1 MKRIIYIGTYKLPN
15 DGVRTCS
22 LAAVNKMNFIIDLL
36 NKNGYAVDIYSAAPL
51 ADLKGNPF
59 FVGARREDLPDGYN
73 RLFQAPSLKVKNKFL
88 EKLNTTIAKLWYL
101 WTLLF
106 LPKNS
111 TLLVYH
117 VLHFIDVQNLLKRIR
132 NFDYILE
139 VEEIYTNIVKS
150 NFSSEKEMKYLL
162 QFNKYIYVSDA
173 MRKEIGKPG
182 IVIYGNYNKQTLL
195 SKKDKS
201 SSLIRLLYS
210 GTIDKIRGAFLAVH
224 TMHYLPDNYILK
236 ITGVGEAK
244 DLKDLQEEIKAL
256 NKLKGRDCCH
266 FLGKLPD
273 KEYEQLLS
281 QTDIALNTQ
290 IDGIYSKFLFP
301 SKLINYL
308 RYGLQVVTTPGESI
322 VTSCFYEVVH
332 VTEGYNPSDIAKTIM
347 SCDIDINK
355 SGLDVLEK
363 YHNQAIYE
371 IGKMLE

>member
-1 MKRIIYIGTYKLPN
+1 MKRIIYIGTYKLPD
-15 DGVRTCS
+15 DGARTCS
-22 LAAVNKMNFIIDLL
+22 LAGVNKMNFIIELL
-36 NKNGYAVDIYSAAPL
+36 NKSGYVVDIYSATPL
-51 ADLKGNPF
+51 TDLKGNPF

-88 EKLNTTIAKLWYL
+88 EKLNIVIAKLWYL

-111 TLLVYH
+111 ILLVYH
-117 VLHFIDVQNLLKRIR
+117 MLHFIDVYNLLKRVR

-150 NFSSEKEMKYLL
+150 NFSSKKEMKYLL
-162 QFNKYIYVSDA
+162 QFNKYIYVSET

-182 IVIYGNYNKQTLL
+182 IVIYGNYNRKMLL
-195 SKKDKS
+195 PQKEK

-224 TMHYLPDNYILK
+224 TMHYLPDNYILN
-236 ITGVGEAK
+236 ITGMGDTK
-244 DLKDLQEEIKAL
+244 DLKKLQEEINAL

-266 FLGKLPD
+266 FLGKLLD
-273 KEYEQLLS
+273 KDYERLLS

-322 VTSCFYEVVH
+322 VASCFYEVVH

-347 SCDIDINK
+347 SCDIDINTR
-355 SGLDVLEK
+355 GLDVLEK

-371 IGKMLE
+371 IRKMLE